1 MDYIIIALLAVTI
14 FLLIVLLVKQP
25 KREAID
31 TSSITTDEVQR
42 LIREEISRAEND
54 IRNQVENSNLRQAQS
69 ITTSFTDTNRIVL
82 QSLERF
88 IEEVNK
94 GSERTT
100 NAINQNLEKINKS
113 VNEQLAENL
122 QTRLDSSYK
131 KISDSIENISKW
143 LGEMKELSSGV
154 NDLKKVLTGVKT
166 RGEWGEASLDAILEQ
181 TLTVD
186 QYKKQVTI
194 SGQNLVDFAVILP
207 GKGANDNV
215 LLPIDAKFPSEDYQR
230 LCDCSERGDNAG
242 VEIARKALAARVK
255 HESVEIKNKYIKVPK
270 TTDFA
275 VMFVPTEGLFAEI
288 LRIAGLSDELAKNKV
303 VLAGP
308 TTITAL
314 LNSLRMGFKTLAIE
328 KRSTEIGKLLASFQ
342 KDFSIYSRDLEATQ
356 SKLDGARTKLEDV
369 VRRNAKIQEKLSKV
383 EVLPDSEEQ
392 IPLIGDSSD
401 DM

>member
-1 MDYIIIALLAVTI
+1 MDYIIIALSIVIIA
-14 FLLIVLLVKQP
+14 LLIVLLSKQS
-25 KREAID
+25 KAGAKE
-31 TSSITTDEVQR
+31 TSSITADEVQR
-42 LIREEISRAEND
+42 LVREEILRAEND

-88 IEEVNK
+88 VEEVNK

-207 GKGANDNV
+207 GKGSNDNV

-242 VEIARKALAARVK
+242 VELARKALAARVK

-288 LRIAGLSDELAKNKV
+288 LRIAGLTDELAKNKV

-356 SKLDGARTKLEDV
+356 NRLDGARSKLEDV

-392 IPLIGDSSD
+392 LLIGDSSD

>member
-1 MDYIIIALLAVTI
+1 MEYVILALSVLCLIGITVLVLASRKNQSV
-14 FLLIVLLVKQP
+14 
-25 KREAID
+25 
-31 TSSITTDEVQR
+31 SSITQEEVKR
-42 LIREEISRAEND
+42 IVREETDKQSAE
-54 IRNQVENSNLRQAQS
+54 IRNTVENSNLRLAQS
-69 ITTSFTDTNRIVL
+69 VVTSFTETNRLVI
-82 QSLERF
+82 QNIERL
-88 IEEVNK
+88 ISDVNK
-94 GSERTT
+94 NSEKT
-100 NAINQNLEKINKS
+100 AEIINSNLEKINKS

-131 KISDSIENISKW
+131 KINDSIENISKW

-154 NDLKKVLTGVKT
+154 SDLKKVLTGVKT

-181 TLTVD
+181 VLTVD

-207 GKGANDNV
+207 GKGTGEKV

-230 LCDCSERGDNAG
+230 LCECSESGDVQG
-242 VEIARKALAARVK
+242 MEVARKALSARVK
-255 HESVEIKNKYIKVPK
+255 HEAVEIKNKYIKVPK

-288 LRIAGLSDELAKNKV
+288 LRIAGLTDELAKQKV

-342 KDFSIYSRDLEATQ
+342 KDFTMYSKDLETTVNR
-356 SKLDGARTKLEDV
+356 LDGARDKLGDV
-369 VRRNAKIQEKLSKV
+369 VKRNTKIQEKLSKI
-383 EVLPDSEEQ
+383 EVLPGEDEGFGEITGEVQ
-392 IPLIGDSSD
+392 
-401 DM
+401 

>member
-1 MDYIIIALLAVTI
+1 MEYVILALSVLCLIGITVLVLASRKNQSV
-14 FLLIVLLVKQP
+14 
-25 KREAID
+25 
-31 TSSITTDEVQR
+31 SSITQEEVKR
-42 LIREEISRAEND
+42 IVREETDKQSAE
-54 IRNQVENSNLRQAQS
+54 IRNTVENSNLRLAQS
-69 ITTSFTDTNRIVL
+69 VVTSFTETNRLVI
-82 QSLERF
+82 QNIERL
-88 IEEVNK
+88 ISDVNK
-94 GSERTT
+94 NSEKT
-100 NAINQNLEKINKS
+100 AEIINSNLEKINKS

-131 KISDSIENISKW
+131 KINDSIENISKW

-154 NDLKKVLTGVKT
+154 SDLKKVLTGVKT

-181 TLTVD
+181 VLTVD

-194 SGQNLVDFAVILP
+194 SGQNMVDFAVILP
-207 GKGANDNV
+207 GKGTGEKV

-230 LCDCSERGDNAG
+230 LCECSESGDVQG
-242 VEIARKALAARVK
+242 MEVARKALSARVK
-255 HESVEIKNKYIKVPK
+255 HEAVEIKNKYIKVPK

-288 LRIAGLSDELAKNKV
+288 LRIAGLTDELAKQKV

-342 KDFSIYSRDLEATQ
+342 KDFTMYSKDLETTVNR
-356 SKLDGARTKLEDV
+356 LDGARDKLGDV
-369 VRRNAKIQEKLSKV
+369 VKRNTKIQEKLSKI
-383 EVLPDSEEQ
+383 EVLPGEDEGFGEITGEVQ
-392 IPLIGDSSD
+392 
-401 DM
+401 

>member
-1 MDYIIIALLAVTI
+1 MEYVILASTILCLIGIAVLI
-14 FLLIVLLVKQP
+14 FASKKNQS
-25 KREAID
+25 D
-31 TSSITTDEVQR
+31 SSITQEEVKR
-42 LIREEISRAEND
+42 IVREETDKQSAE
-54 IRNQVENSNLRQAQS
+54 IRNTVENSNLRLAQS
-69 ITTSFTDTNRIVL
+69 VVTSFTETNRLVI
-82 QSLERF
+82 QNIERL
-88 IEEVNK
+88 ISDVNK
-94 GSERTT
+94 NSEKT
-100 NAINQNLEKINKS
+100 AEIINTNLEKINKS

-131 KISDSIENISKW
+131 KINDSIENISKW

-154 NDLKKVLTGVKT
+154 SDLKKVLSGVKT
-166 RGEWGEASLDAILEQ
+166 RGEWGEASLDAILAQ
-181 TLTVD
+181 VLTVD

-207 GKGANDNV
+207 GKGAGEKV

-230 LCDCSERGDNAG
+230 LCECSETGDVQG
-242 VEIARKALAARVK
+242 MEVARKALSARVK
-255 HESVEIKNKYIKVPK
+255 HEAVEIKNKYIKVPK

-288 LRIAGLSDELAKNKV
+288 LRIAGLTDELAKQKV

-342 KDFSIYSRDLEATQ
+342 KDFTMYSKDLETTVNR
-356 SKLDGARTKLEDV
+356 LDGARDKLGDV
-369 VRRNAKIQEKLSKV
+369 VKRNTKIQEKLSKI
-383 EVLPDSEEQ
+383 EVLPGEDDGFSEITGEVQ
-392 IPLIGDSSD
+392 
-401 DM
+401 

>member
-1 MDYIIIALLAVTI
+1 MEYVILALSVLCLIGITVLVLASRKNQSV
-14 FLLIVLLVKQP
+14 
-25 KREAID
+25 
-31 TSSITTDEVQR
+31 SSITQEEVKR
-42 LIREEISRAEND
+42 IVREETDKQSAE
-54 IRNQVENSNLRQAQS
+54 IRNTVENSNLRLAQS
-69 ITTSFTDTNRIVL
+69 VVTSFTETNRLVI
-82 QSLERF
+82 QNIERL
-88 IEEVNK
+88 ISDVNK
-94 GSERTT
+94 NSEKT
-100 NAINQNLEKINKS
+100 AEIINSNLEKINKS

-131 KISDSIENISKW
+131 KINDSIENISKW

-154 NDLKKVLTGVKT
+154 SDLKKVLTGVKT

-181 TLTVD
+181 VLTVD

-207 GKGANDNV
+207 GKGAGEKV

-230 LCDCSERGDNAG
+230 LCECSESGDVQG
-242 VEIARKALAARVK
+242 MEVARKALSARVK
-255 HESVEIKNKYIKVPK
+255 HEAVEIKNKYIKVPK

-288 LRIAGLSDELAKNKV
+288 LRIAGLTDELAKQKV

-342 KDFSIYSRDLEATQ
+342 KDFTMYSKDLETTVNR
-356 SKLDGARTKLEDV
+356 LDGARDKLGDV
-369 VRRNAKIQEKLSKV
+369 VKRNTKIQEKLSKI
-383 EVLPDSEEQ
+383 EVLPGEDEGFGEITGEVQ
-392 IPLIGDSSD
+392 
-401 DM
+401 